1 MDNVIEKFTSA
12 QNSSE
17 EKFYELEEKHL
28 KQEMALEEKRMS
40 LENDQRKQELEHE
53 MRLMVMMTQMFT
65 RSCASYGTPP
75 PPEWGISGYNP
86 TPPFTSMPPH
96 SNQDSTDSYPQDL

>member
-1 MDNVIEKFTSA
+1 
-12 QNSSE
+12 
-17 EKFYELEEKHL
+17 
-28 KQEMALEEKRMS
+28 MALEEKRMS
-40 LENDQRKQELEHE
+40 LENDRRKQELEHE

-75 PPEWGISGYNP
+75 PPLPPPEWEMSGYNS

-96 SNQDSTDSYPQDL
+96 SNQDSTDSYSKISKQTVYIVTNESRLLANTFYA